1 MPEISSG
8 DLALLRGENHRTN
21 FYLTPCPAT
30 ALWSARLNGTLDR
43 GATAVTFDG
52 GTGANFAAI
61 GAFQELWIGSAA
73 GKNDVGRI
81 RIRSITSADSGVT
94 GTVTIAANS
103 IVTSD
108 NNYLTFIGWYILKP
122 IRPLIGEDGTFYKD
136 TNITYSDQNSEPNPV
151 CIAGENRAGFID
163 ATAGY
168 FEIESQLPSSYVM
181 ASGATISSYAASL
194 VWGADTPTISINSGT
209 GVGYIRFD
217 TPGVYW
223 IKWSVTDS
231 NSKVQDTYR
240 WYYAH
245 SPLASNAHYPIV
257 DFSVNNLS
265 GDYEAG
271 GWSCGIQLHD
281 DATLADIPDYAPCI
295 LWSENWYGSTKKNI
309 TYLPDESGTIL
320 NGYVRRDQFNSDLE
334 TGSHTASFELTTIQG
349 VNENKYN
356 FSVSLEAAQTVDT
369 WWKYPSWLTPTR
381 AVHHFFKWHS
391 NLLEIA
397 DVIGLNSNTDGIAY
411 AEFQDGT
418 LLGMPNSFLRD
429 RSIRA
434 SLVCDIGGRV
444 HLVEDVQLRPDSER
458 AALGTVQEITN
469 ADKSG
474 EIVFVREQENRTP
487 FVHTSGFSFGG
498 TFDGDGKPEATAIC
512 AIAPGDNP
520 LEDGQSPIS
529 YGRQTFTSQ
538 THANQIAGRVL
549 NVENNKLPEIRVNF
563 SGNYLGTLGIH
574 LSEFW
579 ELTIASGDTVREI
592 AETHNLIL
600 KNVVGTL
607 SVEQGTIVLIATYE
621 AEATGQTGIAT
632 SCPEFPD
639 LPGDDFT
646 IPEID
651 DLAGALVTAASVN
664 YLPPQTKAW
673 TVRTAEATQHL
684 YADPFWTTRQESFAS
699 IDAILLRCGVGFI
712 KRSVD
717 GGQNWTN
724 ITPATDPPNSGSDT
738 PAPTKTTVTYIQGEG
753 SYITESEHVF
763 IARWQNTSDEWRS
776 WIAYTDDD
784 GANWTWKALSGGGV
798 DLDITSM
805 DAETTLNQPYTSS
818 AIQIDANHI
827 GLLLTTIGT
836 ALTTRIIIINTETGV
851 VTGGIA
857 VPQTGGST
865 LHAICRLQENR
876 IAVVWFDSDSFSVN
890 TAVYEIVDGVEDSAS
905 TVENLIS
912 ITSTAPTA
920 VSIARVSDTAY
931 VVACNRTGSTNKGV
945 LIACEYD
952 EVDTVTSGS
961 ETEFFSSAVDYLS
974 MIRAGTGV
982 HLYYKDTTL
991 TRIAGVSF
999 TVSSLVITQSSHY
1012 QVTSYLPNQISAINL
1027 SGDKDLIV
1035 FSNDDDND
1043 KGYAVVVTMTGAAI
1057 TFANIGSKIKDSTIA
1072 AIYPAYV
1079 SETSAYCAFQ
1089 VGTTLTYK
1097 LLEISGYTVTAG
1109 SEVNYPSGAAGYP
1122 LIFNSTIGLVLAW
1135 RNDAVTPKFEVLSSG
1150 PGALKV
1156 LGASISKGLG
1166 DTLYLTAWNDNGE
1179 LIYQVRAMS
1188 DLSLT
1193 GAYSLGACTEEEL
1206 TAKTYFAMPYAVF
1219 GDDAFFYLYGR
1230 FAPSSV
1236 GLSQIIYS
1244 ADSGVTLT
1252 VLEASWG
1259 SAYCGS
1265 LIDDFGLVFAARC
1278 AGAQAKLYTGQWDS
1292 SLELKST
1299 MLFSAAINP
1308 FSMVYNFYDDSLYA
1322 AAAAGGSIMVIK
1334 ANSPF
1339 TAWSDITYDH
1349 STAAGINAI
1358 VAL

>member
-8 DLALLRGENHRTN
+8 DLALLRGENHISQ
-21 FYLTPCPAT
+21 FFLTPCPAT
-30 ALWSARLNGTLDR
+30 ALWSARINGALNR

-52 GTGANFAAI
+52 GSGANFAAI
-61 GAFQELWIGSAA
+61 GAYQELWIGSAA
-73 GKNDVGRI
+73 GKYDVGRI
-81 RIRSITSADSGVT
+81 RIRSITSADSGVS

-103 IVTSD
+103 IATSD
-108 NNYLTFIGWYILKP
+108 NNYLTFVGWYILKP
-122 IRPLIGEDGTFYKD
+122 VRPLIGEDGTFYKD
-136 TNITYSDQNSEPNPV
+136 SNITYSNQNSQPNPV

-168 FEIESQLPSSYVM
+168 FEIESQLPSSYAM
-181 ASGATISSYAASL
+181 ASGASISSYAASL

-223 IKWSVTDS
+223 IKWTVTDS

-281 DATLADIPDYAPCI
+281 DASLADIPDYAPCI

-356 FSVSLEAAQTVDT
+356 FSVSLEAAQTVDA

-434 SLVCDIGGRV
+434 SLVCDIGGRLHV
-444 HLVEDVQLRPDSER
+444 VEDVQLRPDSER

-474 EIVFVREQENRTP
+474 EIVFIREQENRTP

-498 TFDGDGKPEATAIC
+498 TFDADGKPEATAIC

-549 NVENNKLPEIRVNF
+549 NVENNKLPEIRVNL

-579 ELTIASGDTVREI
+579 ELTIATGDTVRQI

-607 SVEQGTIVLIATYE
+607 SVELGTVVLIATFE

-639 LPGDDFT
+639 LPGDDFA

-717 GGQNWTN
+717 GGQNWST
-724 ITPATDPPNSGSDT
+724 ITPSTNPPYSGAGTS
-738 PAPTKTTVTYIQGEG
+738 PTNTTVTYIQGEG
-753 SYITESEHVF
+753 SYITQSEHVF
-763 IARWQNTSDEWRS
+763 IARWQNDSDEWHS

-784 GANWTWKALSGGGV
+784 GTTWTWQALSGGGI
-798 DLDITSM
+798 DLEITAMNASTGL
-805 DAETTLNQPYTSS
+805 DQPYTSS
-818 AIQIDANHI
+818 AIQVDSNHI
-827 GLLLTTIGT
+827 GLLLTASGT
-836 ALTTRIIIINTETGV
+836 ASTARILIINTETGT
-851 VTGGIA
+851 VTDDIA
-857 VPQTGGST
+857 MGQTGGST
-865 LHAICRLQENR
+865 LHSICRLAENR
-876 IAVVWFDSDSFSVN
+876 IAAVWFDSDSFSVD
-890 TAVYEIVDGVEDSAS
+890 TKVYDIVDGEVDVSSS
-905 TVENLIS
+905 TENLIS
-912 ITSTAPTA
+912 ISTTAPTA
-920 VSIARVSDTAY
+920 ISIARVSDTVY
-931 VVACNRTGSTNKGV
+931 LVACNRKGSTNKGV
-945 LIACEYD
+945 LIACSYN
-952 EVDTVTSGS
+952 EVDTVTAG
-961 ETEFFSSAVDYLS
+961 TDVDFYADPVAYLS
-974 MIRAGTGV
+974 MIRGGTGV
-982 HLYYKDTTL
+982 HLYYKDTNL
-991 TRIAGVSF
+991 TRLAGVSL
-999 TVSSLVITQSSHY
+999 TVNSLVISQGSHF

-1035 FSNDDDND
+1035 FSNDDDSD
-1043 KGYAVVVTMTGAAI
+1043 KGYAVVVTLTAAAI
-1057 TFANIGSKIKDSTIA
+1057 TFANIGTKIKDSTIA
-1072 AIYPAYV
+1072 AIYAAYI
-1079 SETSAYCAFQ
+1079 SETSAYVAFQ

-1097 LLEISGYTVTAG
+1097 ALEISGYTVTAG
-1109 SEVNYPSGAAGYP
+1109 SEVNYPAGAVGYP

-1135 RNDAVTPKFEVLSSG
+1135 RNNDATPIFEVLSSG

-1166 DTLYLTAWNDNGE
+1166 DTLYLTAWGDNGE

-1193 GAYSLGACTEEEL
+1193 GAYSLGPCTEEEL
-1206 TAKTYFAMPYAVF
+1206 NTKTYFAMPYAVF

-1230 FAPSSV
+1230 FAPASV

-1244 ADSGVTLT
+1244 ADSGVSLT
-1252 VLEASWG
+1252 VLEAGWG

-1278 AGAQAKLYTGQWDS
+1278 AGSQAKLYTGQWDA

-1322 AAAAGGSIMVIK
+1322 AAAASGSIMVIK

-1339 TAWSDITYDH
+1339 TSWSDITYDH

>member
-8 DLALLRGENHRTN
+8 DLTLLRGENHRTN

-30 ALWSARLNGTLDR
+30 ALWSARINGALDR

-52 GTGANFAAI
+52 GSGANFAAI
-61 GAFQELWIGSAA
+61 GAYQELWIGSAA
-73 GKNDVGRI
+73 GKYDVGRI
-81 RIRSITSADSGVT
+81 RIRAVSSANSGVS

-136 TNITYSDQNSEPNPV
+136 SNIAYSDQNSEPNPV

-181 ASGATISSYAASL
+181 ASGASISSYGASL

-231 NSKVQDTYR
+231 NDKTQNTYR

-245 SPLASNAHYPIV
+245 SPLASNAHYPITS
-257 DFSVNNLS
+257 FSINNLS

-271 GWSCGIQLHD
+271 GWSCGVQLHD

-320 NGYVRRDQFNSDLE
+320 NGYVRRDQFNSDLD

-458 AALGTVQEITN
+458 ASLVTVQEITN

-498 TFDGDGKPEATAIC
+498 TFDADGKPEATAIC

-529 YGRQTFTSQ
+529 FGRQTFTSQ

-549 NVENNKLPEIRVNF
+549 NAENNVLPEIRINL

-579 ELTIASGDTVREI
+579 ELTIASGDTVRGI

-632 SCPEFPD
+632 ACPEFPD

-664 YLPPQTKAW
+664 YLPPQTKDW
-673 TVRTAEATQHL
+673 TVRTAEATQHM
-684 YADPFWTTRQESFAS
+684 YADPFWTTRQDSFAS

-712 KRSVD
+712 KRSVN

-784 GANWTWKALSGGGV
+784 GSNWTWQALSGGGV
-798 DLDITSM
+798 DLDISAI

-818 AIQIDANHI
+818 VIQIDANHI
-827 GLLLTTIGT
+827 GLLLTATGT
-836 ALTTRIIIINTETGV
+836 STSTRILIVNTESGTI
-851 VTGGIA
+851 TDTIDT
-857 VPQTGGST
+857 PQTGAST
-865 LHAICRLQENR
+865 LHAICRLAENR
-876 IAVVWFDSDSFSVN
+876 IAAVWFDSDSFSVD
-890 TAVYEIVDGVEDSAS
+890 TKVYEIVDGVEDSSSNVA
-905 TVENLIS
+905 NLFSIS
-912 ITSTAPTA
+912 SSAPTA
-920 VSIARVSDTAY
+920 ISIARVSDTAY
-931 VVACNRTGSTNKGV
+931 AVACNRTGSTNKGV
-945 LIACEYD
+945 LKACEYD
-952 EVDTVTSGS
+952 EVDTVTAGS
-961 ETEFFSSAVDYLS
+961 ETEFFPSAVAYLS
-974 MIRAGTGV
+974 MIRAGTGI
-982 HLYYKDTTL
+982 HLYYKDTAL

-1035 FSNDDDND
+1035 FSNDDDSD
-1043 KGYAVVVTMTGAAI
+1043 KGYAVVVTMTDSSI

-1109 SEVNYPSGAAGYP
+1109 SEINYPSGAAGYP
-1122 LIFNSTIGLVLAW
+1122 LIFNSTIGLVLVW
-1135 RNDAVTPKFEVLSSG
+1135 RNDAATPKFEVLSSG

-1166 DTLYLTAWNDNGE
+1166 DTLYLTAWGDNGE
-1179 LIYQVRAMS
+1179 LVYQVRSMA
-1188 DLSLT
+1188 DLSLI

-1206 TAKTYFAMPYAVF
+1206 NNKTYFAMPYAIY

-1244 ADSGVTLT
+1244 ADSGASLT
-1252 VLEASWG
+1252 VLEANWG

-1278 AGAQAKLYTGQWDS
+1278 IGSQTKLYTGQWDVG
-1292 SLELKST
+1292 LELKST
-1299 MLFSAAINP
+1299 LLYSAATNP

-1322 AAAAGGSIMVIK
+1322 AAAASGAIMVIK

-1339 TAWSDITYDH
+1339 TSWKDITYDH
-1349 STAAGINAI
+1349 STAAGVNAI